1 MRFINVREL
10 RSQSARVWQKLDEE
24 GELVLTSNGKPIAVI
39 SSASEDTLEES
50 LIAIRQARAVAAVAA
65 MQQESVASG
74 RNRMS
79 QQEINAEI
87 RGVRTER
94 RR

>member
-10 RSQSARVWQKLDEE
+10 RSQSAAVWQKLEEE

-39 SSASEDTLEES
+39 CATSEDTLEES
-50 LIAIRQARAVAAVAA
+50 LAAIRQARAVAAVAA
-65 MQQESVASG
+65 MQKESVASG
-74 RNRMS
+74 RSRMS

-87 RGVRTER
+87 RAARTER